1 MASSSTFTN
10 LKSFTSIISKYG
22 LSNLE
27 KTLKCGNTTGGNNIV
42 LSAGDSIVGQTNI
55 ALSATGASSN
65 IVLNP
70 GASGEVIVNGKL
82 NVTGL
87 IDPTGLVL
95 TEAPAPSTTSTEGA
109 LFVSDGTSGNGN
121 QNYLYYR
128 SASNNTSFRLLGGP
142 PNEVIITTLTDFPTP
157 VGGVITLD
165 GTKQYRISGTV
176 DITPNI
182 IESNGSILIH
192 GGILT
197 LDRLITNNAS
207 ALIRQTNGSPM
218 QIDEVLFTNIGGPV
232 YDIDGLNAVTSNIH
246 INRNAVVLSGAF
258 GTIKNTVRFNV
269 SQSAISNCAN
279 GIIFD
284 GSNAIVSIVDLG
296 IPNSTGT
303 FTGITIPSTAQIGS
317 MRITDCNFKL
327 LSGQTA
333 FDISSNAVVDN
344 PPIRIDDI
352 VILGSGTALKGITKV
367 NPNYE
372 FFQCIGILNSI
383 LFGSCGYTTDSSG
396 NKNAI
401 TTNSNNEEEEEE
413 FGDISGNYTLSSTSE
428 RFDLSSNSNNGEMI
442 YTGVKSISIVA
453 DLKISIGGRD
463 NNREF
468 ILALSRKP
476 LNGVWTLCPDSKF
489 YSTAIK
495 NHPTLAVSECVTTIE
510 PGGRIKPVIKTPDG
524 SIILDVYTVRFDV
537 RALSL

>member
-1 MASSSTFTN
+1 MASSSTLTNSKSFSAIIAKCGITN
-10 LKSFTSIISKYG
+10 LQ
-22 LSNLE
+22 
-27 KTLKCGNTTGGNNIV
+27 KTIKCGNTTGGNNIV
-42 LSAGDSIVGQTNI
+42 LSTGDSIVGQTNI
-55 ALSATGASSN
+55 TFSSTGASSN

-95 TEAPAPSTTSTEGA
+95 TEAPAPSTTATEGA

-157 VGGVITLD
+157 VGGIITLD
-165 GTKQYRISGTV
+165 GTKHYRISGTV

-207 ALIRQTNGSPM
+207 ALIRQTNGSPV

-232 YDIDGLNAVTSNIH
+232 YDIDGLNAVTSNIQ

-284 GSNAIVSIVDLG
+284 GSNAIISIVDLG

-303 FTGITIPSTAQIGS
+303 FTGITITSTSQIGS

-327 LSGQTA
+327 LAGQTA

-352 VILGSGTALKGITKV
+352 VILGSGTALNGITKAD
-367 NPNYE
+367 PNYE
-372 FFQCIGILNSI
+372 FFQCIGILNSL

-396 NKNAI
+396 NINTI
-401 TTNSNNEEEEEE
+401 TSSNSTD
-413 FGDISGNYTLSSTSE
+413 FFDISGNYTLASTSE
-428 RFDLSSNSNNGEMI
+428 RFDLSANSNNGEMI
-442 YTGVKSISIVA
+442 YTGIKSISIVT
-453 DLKISIGGRD
+453 DLKISIEGNS

-468 ILALSRKP
+468 ILALWCKP
-476 LNGVWTLCPDSKF
+476 LDGEWTLCPDSTF
-489 YSTAIK
+489 YGTAVK
-495 NHPTLAVSECVTTIE
+495 DHPSLAIAECVTTIE
-510 PGGRIKPVIKTPDG
+510 PGGRIKPMIRTLDG
-524 SIILDVYTVRFDV
+524 GISLNVYTVRFDV

>member
-1 MASSSTFTN
+1 MASSSTLTNSKSFSAIIAKCGITN
-10 LKSFTSIISKYG
+10 LQ
-22 LSNLE
+22 
-27 KTLKCGNTTGGNNIV
+27 KTIKCGNTTGGNNIV
-42 LSAGDSIVGQTNI
+42 LSTGDSIVGQTNI
-55 ALSATGASSN
+55 TFSSTGASSN

-95 TEAPAPSTTSTEGA
+95 TEAPAPSTTATEGA

-157 VGGVITLD
+157 VGGIITLD
-165 GTKQYRISGTV
+165 GTKHYRISGTV

-207 ALIRQTNGSPM
+207 ALIRQTNGSPV

-232 YDIDGLNAVTSNIH
+232 YDIDGLNAVTSNIQ

-296 IPNSTGT
+296 LPNSTGT
-303 FTGITIPSTAQIGS
+303 FTGITITSTSQIGS

-327 LSGQTA
+327 LAGQTA

-344 PPIRIDDI
+344 PPIRIDDV
-352 VILGSGTALKGITKV
+352 VILGSGTALNGITKADT
-367 NPNYE
+367 NYE
-372 FFQCIGILNSI
+372 FFQCIGILNSL
-383 LFGSCGYTTDSSG
+383 LFGSCGYSSSIP
-396 NKNAI
+396 NI
-401 TTNSNNEEEEEE
+401 ITTTNSSD
-413 FGDISGNYTLSSTSE
+413 FFDISGNYTLSSISE
-428 RFDLSSNSNNGEMI
+428 RFDISANSNNGEMI
-442 YTGVKSISIVA
+442 YTGVKSISIVINTNTS
-453 DLKISIGGRD
+453 ISGGA
-463 NNREF
+463 NNINY
-468 ILALSRKP
+468 ILAVFCKQ
-476 LNGVWTLCPDSKF
+476 LNGNWMECPNSEFFLSASKDT
-489 YSTAIK
+489 SSLGI
-495 NHPTLAVSECVTTIE
+495 SECIISIE
-510 PGGRIKPVIKTPDG
+510 PGTRIKPMIKTPSHPSG
-524 SIILDVYTVRFDV
+524 TSLNVYAIHFNASSITM
-537 RALSL
+537 